1 MVSAV
6 KATRNLVGGALGAIL
21 GWLIVEPIPWLTT
34 DAGARVVN
42 YASLAVLGMIVGGCM
57 GLGLGAAEGIN
68 SGSSRQFIR
77 NTFIG
82 LTIGMLGG
90 LVGIYIGQMAYGLIA
105 GHVSLDQN
113 PGILGFARQLLGRTI
128 GWALWGIVIGAAQG
142 VATGSLKRIS
152 LGASGGIIGGAI
164 GGLAFEILGTVLGSV
179 GLMTG
184 EVLRLLGFTAIGA
197 GIGLFSA
204 LAQEMFKQAWVKV
217 LVGRGEGREFQIAKP
232 TTVIG
237 RDELADIPLFGD
249 QQIAK
254 RHVLIQQ
261 AQGRHTAVAAAPGLA
276 FAVNGQMLAS
286 APLKDGDLIRISS
299 RELEFHEKASRQYS
313 PATAQQ
319 FQQPPPSYGPAVDTA
334 PGACPFCG
342 QTKDAYGNCGCT
354 VGAAQPTPQ
363 TAGQAAAPQTGAQ
376 MFGQS
381 PGVAAGGGLGFAI
394 IAGPAAGRRITLAEG
409 QSAGIGRSPDADI
422 AVEADTFM
430 SRRHAHISVQ
440 GGAAVV
446 QDDGSANGTF
456 VNGSRV
462 TQQAL
467 RPGDIISVGQT
478 QIRVE

>member
-1 MVSAV
+1 MAGVAGWTVFMVLWALYPS
-6 KATRNLVGGALGAIL
+6 RNLEVLGLRSGAYEQLFAAIFGAL
-21 GWLIVEPIPWLTT
+21 
-34 DAGARVVN
+34 
-42 YASLAVLGMIVGGCM
+42 
-57 GLGLGAAEGIN
+57 LGLTLGFVEGIN
-68 SGSSRQFIR
+68 TGSQKQLVRACAAF
-77 NTFIG
+77 TAAG
-82 LTIGMLGG
+82 TLGG
-90 LVGIYIGQMAYGLIA
+90 LVGIYLGQMAMGFIGGSIPRSDFRLIA
-105 GHVSLDQN
+105 FLRLLLARTLAWGLWGVVAGVGL
-113 PGILGFARQLLGRTI
+113 GIALGAITGSTRRLQLAAAGGALGGLLGGFLFQLLG
-128 GWALWGIVIGAAQG
+128 ALGPLMSYPVQTLVSFTCIA
-142 VATGSLKRIS
+142 VAI
-152 LGASGGIIGGAI
+152 
-164 GGLAFEILGTVLGSV
+164 AFLQ
-179 GLMTG
+179 
-184 EVLRLLGFTAIGA
+184 
-197 GIGLFSA
+197 A
-204 LAQEMFKQAWVKV
+204 LAQEMFKQAWVRV

-313 PATAQQ
+313 PAAARQ
-319 FQQPPPSYGPAVDTA
+319 FQQQPPPVSEPAVDVA
-334 PGACPFCG
+334 PGTCPFCG

-354 VGAAQPTPQ
+354 VGTAQPTPQ
-363 TAGQAAAPQTGAQ
+363 PANQAATQ

-381 PGVAAGGGLGFAI
+381 PGFAPGGGIGFAI
-394 IAGPAAGRRITLAEG
+394 VAGPAAGRRITLAEG

>member
-1 MVSAV
+1 MAGWAVFMVLWALYPS
-6 KATRNLVGGALGAIL
+6 RNPEVLGLRSGAYEQLFAAIF
-21 GWLIVEPIPWLTT
+21 G
-34 DAGARVVN
+34 
-42 YASLAVLGMIVGGCM
+42 AVLGLA
-57 GLGLGAAEGIN
+57 LGFVEGVNTGSQKQLVRACAAFTGAGAV
-68 SGSSRQFIR
+68 
-77 NTFIG
+77 
-82 LTIGMLGG
+82 GG
-90 LVGIYIGQMAYGLIA
+90 LVGIYLGQMAMGLIGGSIPRSDLGLLAFLRMLLARTLAWGLWGVVA
-105 GHVSLDQN
+105 GVGL
-113 PGILGFARQLLGRTI
+113 GIALGAITGSTRRLQLAAAGGALGGLLGGFLFQLLG
-128 GWALWGIVIGAAQG
+128 
-142 VATGSLKRIS
+142 
-152 LGASGGIIGGAI
+152 
-164 GGLAFEILGTVLGSV
+164 VLGP
-179 GLMTG
+179 LMSYPVQTL
-184 EVLRLLGFTAIGA
+184 VSFTCIAVAIA
-197 GIGLFSA
+197 FLQA
-204 LAQEMFKQAWVKV
+204 LAQEMFKQAWVRV

-319 FQQPPPSYGPAVDTA
+319 FQQPPPSYGPAVDIA

-354 VGAAQPTPQ
+354 VGTAQPTPQ
-363 TAGQAAAPQTGAQ
+363 AAGQAAAPQTGAQ

-381 PGVAAGGGLGFAI
+381 PGFAAGGGPGFAI